1 MNRRGENM
9 LMEIDLSA
17 ETPIYQQIRDQVV
30 LGVGRGDLKY
40 GENLPSARQL
50 AQDLG
55 VNPMTVNK
63 AYQTLKREGII
74 VVDRRVGTK
83 VRENPDDMIESEY
96 LKRLEVTLAEGL
108 AKTEDNQAF
117 KEKVVSML
125 EKLIEGRENQ

>member
-1 MNRRGENM
+1 
-9 LMEIDLSA
+9 MEIDLSA

-55 VNPMTVNK
+55 INPMTVNK

-83 VRENPDDMIESEY
+83 VRENPDNMIESEY
-96 LKRLEVTLAEGL
+96 INRLEVILAEGL

-117 KEKVVSML
+117 KVKVEAVL
-125 EKLIEGRENQ
+125 QNLIKGREDL

>member
-1 MNRRGENM
+1 
-9 LMEIDLSA
+9 
-17 ETPIYQQIRDQVV
+17 
-30 LGVGRGDLKY
+30 
-40 GENLPSARQL
+40 
-50 AQDLG
+50 
-55 VNPMTVNK
+55 NK

-96 LKRLEVTLAEGL
+96 LNRLEVTLAEGL
-108 AKTEDNQAF
+108 AKTEDNQAL

>member
-1 MNRRGENM
+1 
-9 LMEIDLSA
+9 MEIDLSA

-55 VNPMTVNK
+55 INPMTVNK

-83 VRENPDDMIESEY
+83 VRENPDNMIESEY
-96 LKRLEVTLAEGL
+96 INRLEVILAEGL

-117 KEKVVSML
+117 KVKVEETL
-125 EKLIEGRENQ
+125 LNLIEGREDE